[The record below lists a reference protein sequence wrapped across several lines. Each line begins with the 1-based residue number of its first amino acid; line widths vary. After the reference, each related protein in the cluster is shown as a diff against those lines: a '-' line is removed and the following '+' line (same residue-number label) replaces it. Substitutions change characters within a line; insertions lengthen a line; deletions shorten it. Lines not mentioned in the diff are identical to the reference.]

1 MKHVISV
8 LCVLAVLL
16 CMAPFVSPNGEGE
29 AVSAA
34 ARTETGPFIVDAG
47 HGGEDGGAVSADGTQ
62 ESGINLAIA
71 LRLEDILA
79 FCGAAPVM
87 LRRED
92 ISLHDQDL
100 SGATLISVHQNSYPE
115 SRYDGAQVFYA
126 PTEGSQALAEYTQEI
141 LRQTLDPDNG
151 RQAKQIPDTVYLM
164 NHIDN
169 RAILVEC
176 GFLSNPQE
184 AARLRDPVYQTKIAA
199 ALASACLTFQGERIT
214 AHTTEI

>member
-1 MKHVISV
+1 M
-8 LCVLAVLL
+8 
-16 CMAPFVSPNGEGE
+16 
-29 AVSAA
+29 
-34 ARTETGPFIVDAG
+34 
-47 HGGEDGGAVSADGTQ
+47 
-62 ESGINLAIA
+62 
-71 LRLEDILA
+71 
-79 FCGAAPVM
+79 
-87 LRRED
+87 
-92 ISLHDQDL
+92 
-100 SGATLISVHQNSYPE
+100 
-115 SRYDGAQVFYA
+115 FYA

-184 AARLRDPVYQTKIAA
+184 AARLRDPVYQTKIAV

>member
-1 MKHVISV
+1 MRSRQT
-8 LCVLAVLL
+8 A
-16 CMAPFVSPNGEGE
+16 
-29 AVSAA
+29 
-34 ARTETGPFIVDAG
+34 
-47 HGGEDGGAVSADGTQ
+47 TQ

-92 ISLHDQDL
+92 ISLHDPEAGSLKEKKSSDLRNRTRAVQDL

>member
-1 MKHVISV
+1 MPPPSCCAGRISPCTTRRPEKKSSD
-8 LCVLAVLL
+8 LRNRTRAV
-16 CMAPFVSPNGEGE
+16 
-29 AVSAA
+29 
-34 ARTETGPFIVDAG
+34 
-47 HGGEDGGAVSADGTQ
+47 
-62 ESGINLAIA
+62 
-71 LRLEDILA
+71 
-79 FCGAAPVM
+79 
-87 LRRED
+87 
-92 ISLHDQDL
+92 QDL